1 MPKTDTRSR
10 SWSSAEKFA
19 VVLETAPLN
28 EAERAEYARRK
39 GLYVEQIAAWMQA
52 CRDANG
58 ALGERSENRTDKKRI
73 HELERELNRK
83 EKALAEAAALL
94 VLRKKAQAIWGD
106 EDA

>member
-1 MPKTDTRSR
+1 M
-10 SWSSAEKFA
+10 
-19 VVLETAPLN
+19 N

-39 GLYVEQIAAWMQA
+39 GLYVEQIAVWTLA

-58 ALGERSENRTDKKRI
+58 ALVERPEGRADKKRI

-106 EDA
+106 EDV